1 MDEAGEEVEV
11 EEDEEGDIRIIDKVV
26 DIIIEIIVMVDM
38 IIGIIDEVGIRIE
51 DMVIIETEEIRDMM
65 IGIRGQRSFWEI
77 KIEEDNNN
85 LQKKKNHQPK

>member
-65 IGIRGQRSFWEI
+65 IGIRSRISFLEI
-77 KIEEDNNN
+77 KIEKGNNN